1 MRLHANT
8 QLAPGRRHEYINLLD
23 KASPLGSR
31 QDWLQQTKCSA
42 GWSSWWTGC
51 PWLCHL
57 VRLPAPVSAHLQ
69 ELDGLELSE
78 WMESDSIKAGAA
90 PFKLQQPLL
99 SASKSHGEGER
110 QGTSERRRKIRN
122 KEVFFSSSF
131 FFLREQS
138 LIAVEWSVDTFP
150 QRDEELCNIVICA
163 LHAWISEEKT
173 SVNRNNLFSQLC

>member
-1 MRLHANT
+1 MGLHANT
-8 QLAPGRRHEYINLLD
+8 QLAPGRRHKYINLLD

-31 QDWLQQTKCSA
+31 QDWLQQSKCSA
-42 GWSSWWTGC
+42 GWSGRWTGC

-57 VRLPAPVSAHLQ
+57 VHLPAPVSAHLQ

-78 WMESDSIKAGAA
+78 WMESDSIKAWAA

-122 KEVFFSSSF
+122 KEVFFSSF
-131 FFLREQS
+131 FFKGAKLDCSGMVGWHLSTEGWA
-138 LIAVEWSVDTFP
+138 AVQHCD
-150 QRDEELCNIVICA
+150 LCPSCLSI
-163 LHAWISEEKT
+163 WGD
-173 SVNRNNLFSQLC
+173 SVNRNNPFSQLC